1 MADKTMKLITGVKTV
16 DGKQELEYTTYPY
29 PLHVKGSLIIKA
41 IDLASTLEKTE
52 ENINSKMITD
62 LADFVVE
69 VYAKQFTRDE
79 LIDGLQAHEVI
90 ETLTGVLQFVIAG
103 NQKLGENKEFI
114 QKKTS

>member
-1 MADKTMKLITGVKTV
+1 MKLITGEETV
-16 DGKQELEYTTYPY
+16 DGEKQLVYTTYPY
-29 PLHVKGSLIIKA
+29 PLHAKGGLIIKA
-41 IDLASTLEKTE
+41 IDLAASLENAE
-52 ENINSKMITD
+52 DNINSKMITD

-79 LIDGLQAHEVI
+79 LIDGLQVHEVL

-103 NQKLGENKEFI
+103 NQRSGESKEFI

>member
-1 MADKTMKLITGVKTV
+1 MIDKTMKLITGTKTV

-29 PLHVKGSLIIKA
+29 PLHAKGSLVIKA
-41 IDLASTLEKTE
+41 IDLAYELEKSE

-62 LADFVVE
+62 LADFTVE

-90 ETLTGVLQFVIAG
+90 ETLTSVLQFVIAG